1 MIRLIPRAMLAVAGI
16 VLYAAA
22 CGRQPAVGAGR
33 AGDSTATSSTGAP
46 GTAGTGT
53 MGTGTGTTGAAT
65 SGTGTTGSSAG
76 GTGTT
81 SPTGAA
87 GTMGD
92 TSHVARDTT
101 QRR

>member
-1 MIRLIPRAMLAVAGI
+1 MTMRGIGWMGAAVL
-16 VLYAAA
+16 VLAA
-22 CGRQPAVGAGR
+22 CGPRPEGGAG
-33 AGDSTATSSTGAP
+33 AADTATTS
-46 GTAGTGT
+46 GTTGT

-92 TSHVARDTT
+92 TTHTVRDTT
-101 QRR
+101 RR

>member
-1 MIRLIPRAMLAVAGI
+1 MTPRRKEQAMTMRGIGWATAGLRAI
-16 VLYAAA
+16 AA
-22 CGRQPAVGAGR
+22 CGPRGERQSPAA
-33 AGDSTATSSTGAP
+33 DTATTSS
-46 GTAGTGT
+46 GTGT
-53 MGTGTGTTGAAT
+53 MGSGTGTTGAAT

-92 TSHVARDTT
+92 TTHVGRDTA
-101 QRR
+101 RR

>member
-1 MIRLIPRAMLAVAGI
+1 MTMTRRGIGWMAAAVA
-16 VLYAAA
+16 VLAA
-22 CGRQPAVGAGR
+22 CGPRAERGAS
-33 AGDSTATSSTGAP
+33 AADTAATLSDS
-46 GTAGTGT
+46 TGT

-92 TSHVARDTT
+92 TTHAARDTA
-101 QRR
+101 RR

>member
-1 MIRLIPRAMLAVAGI
+1 MTMRGIGWMGAAVLA
-16 VLYAAA
+16 LAA
-22 CGRQPAVGAGR
+22 CGPRAEGGAR
-33 AGDSTATSSTGAP
+33 AADTATTSGATGA
-46 GTAGTGT
+46 

-92 TSHVARDTT
+92 TTHAARDTA
-101 QRR
+101 RH

>member
-1 MIRLIPRAMLAVAGI
+1 MRKGMLFTAGVA
-16 VLYAAA
+16 LTLAA
-22 CGRQPAVGAGR
+22 CGPKAEGNGGAMDS
-33 AGDSTATSSTGAP
+33 AGTTSS
-46 GTAGTGT
+46 GTGT
-53 MGTGTGTTGAAT
+53 MGTGTGNTGAAT

-92 TSHVARDTT
+92 TTHTVRDTT
-101 QRR
+101 KR

>member
-1 MIRLIPRAMLAVAGI
+1 MRRVSLFIAGAALAI
-16 VLYAAA
+16 AA
-22 CGRQPAVGAGR
+22 CGPRADAG
-33 AGDSTATSSTGAP
+33 GGSPDSAAATTG
-46 GTAGTGT
+46 GTGT

-81 SPTGAA
+81 SPTGAV

-92 TSHVARDTT
+92 TTHVAGDTT
-101 QRR
+101 KR

>member
-1 MIRLIPRAMLAVAGI
+1 MTRRGIGWLAASAA
-16 VLYAAA
+16 VLAA
-22 CGRQPAVGAGR
+22 CGPRVDGGAS
-33 AGDSTATSSTGAP
+33 AADTATTSNS
-46 GTAGTGT
+46 TGT

-92 TSHVARDTT
+92 TTHADTTRAARDTA
-101 QRR
+101 RR

>member
-1 MIRLIPRAMLAVAGI
+1 MTKATWLITGAVLAT
-16 VLYAAA
+16 AA
-22 CGRQPAVGAGR
+22 CGPRAEAG
-33 AGDSTATSSTGAP
+33 GGSPDSAATTSS
-46 GTAGTGT
+46 GTGS
-53 MGTGTGTTGAAT
+53 MGTGTGNTGAAT

-92 TSHVARDTT
+92 TTHTVRDTT
-101 QRR
+101 RR

>member
-1 MIRLIPRAMLAVAGI
+1 MTRATLLIAGAVLVI
-16 VLYAAA
+16 AA
-22 CGRQPAVGAGR
+22 CGPRAEAAG
-33 AGDSTATSSTGAP
+33 GSPDSAAAATS
-46 GTAGTGT
+46 GTGT
-53 MGTGTGTTGAAT
+53 MGTGTGNTGAAT

-92 TSHVARDTT
+92 TTHVGRDTT
-101 QRR
+101 RR

>member
-1 MIRLIPRAMLAVAGI
+1 MTKRTARG
-16 VLYAAA
+16 VLFAAA
-22 CGRQPAVGAGR
+22 AAIGLAGCGPGTDRNAAGSS
-33 AGDSTATSSTGAP
+33 AAASDSAATTSS
-46 GTAGTGT
+46 GTGT
-53 MGTGTGTTGAAT
+53 MGTGTGNTGAAT

-92 TSHVARDTT
+92 TTHVRRDSTP
-101 QRR
+101 R

>member
-1 MIRLIPRAMLAVAGI
+1 MTGAKLFIIGAVLAI
-16 VLYAAA
+16 AA
-22 CGRQPAVGAGR
+22 CGPGAEARG
-33 AGDSTATSSTGAP
+33 GSPDSAAITTG
-46 GTAGTGT
+46 GTGT
-53 MGTGTGTTGAAT
+53 MGTGTGNTGAAT

-92 TSHVARDTT
+92 TTHIGRDTT
-101 QRR
+101 KR

>member
-1 MIRLIPRAMLAVAGI
+1 VLA
-16 VLYAAA
+16 LAA
-22 CGRQPAVGAGR
+22 CGPRTGGGAR
-33 AGDSTATSSTGAP
+33 AADTATTSGA
-46 GTAGTGT
+46 TGT

-92 TSHVARDTT
+92 TTRAVRDTA
-101 QRR
+101 RH

>member
-1 MIRLIPRAMLAVAGI
+1 MRRISRASALTLVIALSACSGKEAP
-16 VLYAAA
+16 AANA
-22 CGRQPAVGAGR
+22 TGAGTV
-33 AGDSTATSSTGAP
+33 SPS
-46 GTAGTGT
+46 TGT

-65 SGTGTTGSSAG
+65 TGTGTTGSSAS

-92 TSHVARDTT
+92 TTARTKPDTVHA
-101 QRR
+101 R

>member
-1 MIRLIPRAMLAVAGI
+1 MLAI
-16 VLYAAA
+16 AA
-22 CGRQPAVGAGR
+22 CGPR
-33 AGDSTATSSTGAP
+33 AEASGGSPDSVAATTS
-46 GTAGTGT
+46 GTGT
-53 MGTGTGTTGAAT
+53 MGTGTGNTGAAT

-92 TSHVARDTT
+92 TTHTARDTT
-101 QRR
+101 KR

>member
-1 MIRLIPRAMLAVAGI
+1 MMRAKLCIAGAVLAI
-16 VLYAAA
+16 AA
-22 CGRQPAVGAGR
+22 CGPR
-33 AGDSTATSSTGAP
+33 AETSGGSPDSAATTTS
-46 GTAGTGT
+46 GTGT
-53 MGTGTGTTGAAT
+53 MGTGTGNTGAAT

-92 TSHVARDTT
+92 TTHVGRDTT
-101 QRR
+101 KR

>member
-1 MIRLIPRAMLAVAGI
+1 
-16 VLYAAA
+16 
-22 CGRQPAVGAGR
+22 
-33 AGDSTATSSTGAP
+33 
-46 GTAGTGT
+46 

-92 TSHVARDTT
+92 TTHVGRDTA
-101 QRR
+101 RR